1 MLRPKRSIAERQIYI
16 QTKPAVNRRSR
27 SDRLVAAV
35 KAWKRGRI
43 EDTGE
48 NRQPAA
54 KAMPPR
60 ERARRIG
67 LSARSTDSHR
77 RVIGLSARGTDA
89 HPPRP
94 ETQDLQHMRERK
106 RKREAAYLE
115 AEAMHAAT
123 TIDVDECLRLSLHTR
138 GLSPP
143 TPKGEDE
150 VLVISDEDPK
160 PRPSSKTSLWGKM
173 KKRRVEKRGDEP
185 QPPQQQPPPPP
196 EHNSTQT
203 PNTNTMPNT
212 FRTERRT
219 KHRT

>member
-1 MLRPKRSIAERQIYI
+1 MLRPKRSIAERPLYI

-27 SDRLVAAV
+27 DDRLVAAV

-54 KAMPPR
+54 NAMPPR

-67 LSARSTDSHR
+67 LSARGTDSEPPQKR
-77 RVIGLSARGTDA
+77 RVIGLSASGTERGVDAKSFDA
-89 HPPRP
+89 HS
-94 ETQDLQHMRERK
+94 TKVMQLER
-106 RKREAAYLE
+106 RCRRNAAYLE
-115 AEAMHAAT
+115 ASRMQAAT
-123 TIDVDECLRLSLHTR
+123 KKDMDECLRLSLHTR

-160 PRPSSKTSLWGKM
+160 PQPSSKPRLWGKM
-173 KKRRVEKRGDEP
+173 NERKGEEEKR
-185 QPPQQQPPPPP
+185 
-196 EHNSTQT
+196 
-203 PNTNTMPNT
+203 
-212 FRTERRT
+212 
-219 KHRT
+219 